1 MFLRKA
7 ELSDYETL
15 KKFYEDTDSYH
26 WIYEDT
32 TKVYDENSEASLK
45 AKKEF
50 ELELKFCKEQ
60 ERLTFELFEEK
71 LSEDYIYIYMIEDDD
86 KKIKGYIL
94 LYDSCGGKYRISDW
108 AILDPEDEKLK
119 LETLEEIKK
128 LKLYRLKEFTICT
141 GSISTDKWLMENGFE
156 STGGM
161 TLRLQVRN
169 QKTR

>member
-26 WIYEDT
+26 WIYDDT
-32 TKVYDENSEASLK
+32 TKDYKESSEENSN

-50 ELELKFCKEQ
+50 EFELEFYKEQ
-60 ERLTFELFEEK
+60 TILTFERFEEK
-71 LSEDYIYIYMIEDDD
+71 LSEDYIYIYMIEDDN
-86 KKIKGYIL
+86 KKIQGYLL

-156 STGGM
+156 STGGI
-161 TLRLQVRN
+161 TLRLQVKKR
-169 QKTR
+169 KTR